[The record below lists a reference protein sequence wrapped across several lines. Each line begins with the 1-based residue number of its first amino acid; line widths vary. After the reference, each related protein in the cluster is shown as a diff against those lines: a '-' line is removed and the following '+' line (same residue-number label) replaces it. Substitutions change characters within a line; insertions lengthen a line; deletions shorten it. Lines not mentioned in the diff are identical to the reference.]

1 MIPGSNNSHS
11 ACGDCSVAKELQ
23 QAGDDL
29 LVCSCFD
36 VREST
41 VREVVEQ
48 GAESIAEVTA
58 GCGAGG
64 GCGACHVR
72 IQRVLCGMPAK
83 CGSGR
88 FDLCGGCGSIGALC
102 GCLIEEEKL
111 ADLEAIA

>member
-1 MIPGSNNSHS
+1 MMNAASNSNAS
-11 ACGDCSVAKELQ
+11 ACGGCSVARNQQ
-23 QAGDDL
+23 QAGSDL

-41 VREVVEQ
+41 VRNVVDR
-48 GAESIAEVTA
+48 GADSLDAVIQ

-72 IQRVLCGMPAK
+72 INRVLQGMPAK

-102 GCLIEEEKL
+102 GCLIEDETR
-111 ADLEAIA
+111 AIA

>member
-1 MIPGSNNSHS
+1 MSLASENNHS
-11 ACGDCSVAKELQ
+11 ACGNCSVAKELQ
-23 QAGDDL
+23 QTGDDL

-41 VREVVEQ
+41 VREVVDQ
-48 GAESIAEVTA
+48 GADSLVEVTA
-58 GCGAGG
+58 RCGAGG

-72 IQRVLCGMPAK
+72 IERVLRGMPAK

-102 GCLIEEEKL
+102 GCLIEEEKQ
-111 ADLEAIA
+111 ADLKAIA

>member
-1 MIPGSNNSHS
+1 MSLASKNSHS

-23 QAGDDL
+23 QTGDDL

-41 VREVVEQ
+41 VREVVDQ
-48 GAESIAEVTA
+48 GAGAIAEVTA
-58 GCGAGG
+58 RCGAGG

-72 IQRVLCGMPAK
+72 IQRVLRGMPAK

-88 FDLCGGCGSIGALC
+88 FDLCGDCGSIGALC
-102 GCLIEEEKL
+102 GCLIEEANPAE
-111 ADLEAIA
+111 LEASA